1 MVVIWPVSTC
11 LDTKFLGFAPLT
23 MWHQI
28 VNVIIIIIITP
39 TNHNRGKQ
47 HNKPIRI
54 QKINRNSLKGLEKS
68 AYREQ

>member
-1 MVVIWPVSTC
+1 M
-11 LDTKFLGFAPLT
+11 

-54 QKINRNSLKGLEKS
+54 QKINHNSLKGLEKS